1 LFFTFR
7 VSVLFNTTE
16 MFPLEDG
23 PHLVLPAHALEGVE
37 IGVQR
42 AVALPSD
49 IDRWREAV
57 LDDRVLVDILATTT
71 TTGWPVQLV
80 HARAADVRDPR
91 RTMFA
96 LFELFDRG
104 VVVTL
109 TVRDAEAVASRR
121 AAILAFVRAADIERT
136 SRSVVALAQLWE
148 PS

>member
-7 VSVLFNTTE
+7 VSVLFNTPE

-57 LDDRVLVDILATTT
+57 LDDRIIVDVLSTATN
-71 TTGWPVQLV
+71 TGWPVHLV
-80 HARAADVRDPR
+80 HTRSAHDTR

-96 LFELFDRG
+96 FFELFDRG

-109 TVRDAEAVASRR
+109 TVRDAAAIASHR

-136 SRSVVALAQLWE
+136 TRSVVALAQLWE